1 MVAVNQCPRSAMLAF
16 ADIAAAVED
25 FNRGDVNLADA
36 LCRIRAALAGA
47 SVSGDHQQQAA

>member
-1 MVAVNQCPRSAMLAF
+1 MLAF